1 MKEFGNTLA
10 QLFFI
15 IMVMIVLA
23 VSTATLSQWASS
35 ETSTSSSSADG
46 SRIERSETVAPSLGA
61 PAAH

>member
-23 VSTATLSQWASS
+23 VSMATLSQWADSG
-35 ETSTSSSSADG
+35 TSAASDN
-46 SRIERSETVAPSLGA
+46 SRIEQVETSAPSLSA
-61 PAAH
+61 SATH

>member
-23 VSTATLSQWASS
+23 VSMATLSQWANSDTSAAGDSS
-35 ETSTSSSSADG
+35 IVEQGET
-46 SRIERSETVAPSLGA
+46 APSSLSA
-61 PAAH
+61 SAAH